1 MKKEIISLEEFIKI
15 KDGGRYNCTGYM
27 IDYNGNLFSAMVSG
41 KPESVEHHIWNE
53 TGVSIIYDWKGKL
66 DISVEELKKL
76 LDDNINGIR
85 HCSCCG
91 KVIHKGEKCE
101 GYFASTFCM
110 RCWTP
115 KLEKDREW
123 DYAHLD

>member
-1 MKKEIISLEEFIKI
+1 MEKEIISLEEFIKEEPT
-15 KDGGRYNCTGYM
+15 GNQYNSYK
-27 IDYNGNLFSAMVSG
+27 IAYAEHLFSASVS
-41 KPESVEHHIWNE
+41 SVYGLEHNIWNE
-53 TGVSIIYDWKGKL
+53 LGVKSIYNWKGKL

-91 KVIHKGEKCE
+91 RIINKGEKCE

-115 KLEKDREW
+115 KLEKEREW
-123 DYAHLD
+123 DYSHLD